1 MGIITI
7 KQGEF
12 MKKELTSTEKGR
24 VTKLSKKSNEEL
36 VDIIIRKD
44 DVERRKDKLI
54 ACLKTNIAC
63 LENKISSIQ
72 QDLKNVETEYADVL
86 KKNNTL
92 ATIAQHKQ
100 NELNDINKTLK
111 ANDKFYKDKLDALQ
125 DDFCKA
131 TKAAG
136 KYFVLGMFIGV
147 IIFAIIY
154 YLF

>member
-1 MGIITI
+1 
-7 KQGEF
+7 
-12 MKKELTSTEKGR
+12 MKKELTSAEKSR

-54 ACLKTNIAC
+54 ACLKTNIAG

-72 QDLKNVETEYADVL
+72 QDLKNAETEYANVL

-92 ATIAQHKQ
+92 ATIAQNKQ

-125 DDFCKA
+125 DKLNKA
-131 TKAAG
+131 IKANCE
-136 KYFVLGMFIGV
+136 YFVLGIFV
-147 IIFAIIY
+147 SAIIFSIIY
-154 YLF
+154 HLC

>member
-1 MGIITI
+1 
-7 KQGEF
+7 
-12 MKKELTSTEKGR
+12 MKKELTSAEKSR

-54 ACLKTNIAC
+54 ACLKTNIAG
-63 LENKISSIQ
+63 LENKISNIQ
-72 QDLKNVETEYADVL
+72 EDLRNAEAEYADIL

-92 ATIAQHKQ
+92 ATIAQNKQ

-111 ANDKFYKDKLDALQ
+111 ANDKLYKDKLNALQ
-125 DDFCKA
+125 DDLCKA
-131 TKAAG
+131 MKAAG

-147 IIFAIIY
+147 IIFEIIY
-154 YLF
+154 YLCE

>member
-1 MGIITI
+1 
-7 KQGEF
+7 
-12 MKKELTSTEKGR
+12 MKKELTSAEKSR

-54 ACLKTNIAC
+54 ACLKTNIAG
-63 LENKISSIQ
+63 LENKISNIQ
-72 QDLKNVETEYADVL
+72 EDLKNAEAEYADIL

-111 ANDKFYKDKLDALQ
+111 ANDKLYKDKLDALQ
-125 DDFCKA
+125 DKLNKA
-131 TKAAG
+131 IKANG
-136 KYFVLGMFIGV
+136 KYFVLGVFV
-147 IIFAIIY
+147 SAIIFAIIY
-154 YLF
+154 DLC

>member
-1 MGIITI
+1 
-7 KQGEF
+7 
-12 MKKELTSTEKGR
+12 MKKELTSAEKSR

-54 ACLKTNIAC
+54 ACLKTNIAG

-72 QDLKNVETEYADVL
+72 QDLKNAETEYANVL

-111 ANDKFYKDKLDALQ
+111 ANDKFYKDKLDAIQ
-125 DDFCKA
+125 DDLCKA
-131 TKAAG
+131 MKANG
-136 KYFVLGMFIGV
+136 KYFVLGIFIGV
-147 IIFAIIY
+147 IIFEIIY
-154 YLF
+154 YLCE

>member
-1 MGIITI
+1 
-7 KQGEF
+7 
-12 MKKELTSTEKGR
+12 MKKELTSAEKSR

-54 ACLKTNIAC
+54 ACLKTNIAG
-63 LENKISSIQ
+63 LENKISNIQ
-72 QDLKNVETEYADVL
+72 EDLRNAEAEYADIL

-92 ATIAQHKQ
+92 ASIAQNKQ

-125 DDFCKA
+125 DDLCKA
-131 TKAAG
+131 MKANG

-154 YLF
+154 DLC

>member
-1 MGIITI
+1 
-7 KQGEF
+7 
-12 MKKELTSTEKGR
+12 MKKELTSAEKSR

-54 ACLKTNIAC
+54 ACLKTNIAG

-72 QDLKNVETEYADVL
+72 QDLKNVETEYSDVL

-100 NELNDINKTLK
+100 NELNDINKTLE
-111 ANDKFYKDKLDALQ
+111 ANNKFYKDKLDALQ
-125 DDFCKA
+125 DDLCKA
-131 TKAAG
+131 MKANG

-154 YLF
+154 DLC

>member
-1 MGIITI
+1 
-7 KQGEF
+7 
-12 MKKELTSTEKGR
+12 MKKELTSAEKSR

-54 ACLKTNIAC
+54 ACLKTNIAG

-72 QDLKNVETEYADVL
+72 QDLKNAETEYANIL

-100 NELNDINKTLK
+100 NELNDINKTLE
-111 ANDKFYKDKLDALQ
+111 ANNKFYKDKLDALQ
-125 DDFCKA
+125 DDLCKA
-131 TKAAG
+131 LKANG

-147 IIFAIIY
+147 IIFEIIY
-154 YLF
+154 YLCE